1 MIKCKTCFHW
11 RISDGA
17 NAAENGF
24 GKCRAHPSQLDPNY
38 MENDSE
44 AVTEDD
50 LWWLQPIM
58 HADAVCGEHKTKI
71 AVKKRKK

>member
-1 MIKCKTCFHW
+1 MSKCKTCFHW

-17 NAAENGF
+17 NAAANGL

-38 MENDSE
+38 YRYDTE

-50 LWWLQPIM
+50 IWWVQPIM
-58 HADAVCGEHKTKI
+58 HQDAVCGEHKPKRT
-71 AVKKRKK
+71 RKKK